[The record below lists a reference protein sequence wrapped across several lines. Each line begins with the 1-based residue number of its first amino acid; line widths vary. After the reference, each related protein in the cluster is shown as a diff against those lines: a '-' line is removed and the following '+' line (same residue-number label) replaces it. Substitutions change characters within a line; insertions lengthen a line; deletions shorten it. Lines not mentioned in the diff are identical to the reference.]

1 MSDTNLHAL
10 SDSDFMSEVLK
21 TEEPAPAPKADASA
35 AEHQAEGLVEGGS
48 NEEELDPDNAPEP
61 EEGDEGLG
69 AEDEGDEEDTPD
81 GPEGESA
88 DVDFEAVYNKIF
100 SPFKAG
106 GKEFTVKNVDEVIQ
120 LMQMGVGF
128 YKKTQELAPHL
139 KIIKTLEKNGLAD
152 LDKINLL
159 VDVFN
164 KKPAAVQRLLND
176 VGYDNMDYDELQET
190 YVPADN
196 LVSDQEV
203 ALSEVVN
210 ELSGISEFTTLSN
223 DLLGW
228 DDQSKSIISDHPHIL
243 RILTDNVRT
252 GIYGKVMEE
261 VERRRTL
268 GHLGNQSV
276 LESYRQVVESLA
288 QADKGAAGRTK
299 EPPSQPNTTADR
311 DARRRAASP
320 TRAST
325 QSRSQSVDED
335 SLYRMSDADFLK
347 LVKG

>member
-21 TEEPAPAPKADASA
+21 TEEPATDPKADASE
-35 AEHQAEGLVEGGS
+35 AEHQAEGLVEEGES
-48 NEEELDPDNAPEP
+48 KEELEPDDTQEP
-61 EEGDEGLG
+61 N
-69 AEDEGDEEDTPD
+69 EGDEEVVAEEEELPEEPED
-81 GPEGESA
+81 GA
-88 DVDFEAVYNKIF
+88 TDVDFEAAYNKIF

-106 GKEFTVKNVDEVIQ
+106 GKEFTVKSVDEAIQ

-176 VGYDNMDYDELQET
+176 VGYDTMDYDELQET
-190 YVPADN
+190 YVPANN

-320 TRAST
+320 TRAGT
-325 QSRSQSVDED
+325 QSRSQSIDED
-335 SLYRMSDADFLK
+335 SLYRVSDADFLK